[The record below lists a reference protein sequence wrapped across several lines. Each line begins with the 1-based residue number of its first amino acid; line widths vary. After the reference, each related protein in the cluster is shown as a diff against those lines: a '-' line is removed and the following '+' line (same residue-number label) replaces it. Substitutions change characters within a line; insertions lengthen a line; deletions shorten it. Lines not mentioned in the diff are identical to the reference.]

1 MWERHSPK
9 PKFTAAVA
17 VGDWDNEEEEEE
29 ENFFDTQGVLFR
41 TDFKRYFDRQ
51 VVVAISPS
59 FDHDVIFSAFLENKI
74 ITFKG
79 YLQYQ
84 MFHNV
89 VDPLY
94 CH

>member
-1 MWERHSPK
+1 MRERHSPK

-17 VGDWDNEEEEEE
+17 VGDWDNEEEEKE
-29 ENFFDTQGVLFR
+29 ENFFDAQGIR
-41 TDFKRYFDRQ
+41 TDFKRYFDWE

>member
-9 PKFTAAVA
+9 SKFTAAVA

-29 ENFFDTQGVLFR
+29 ENFFDTQGIR
-41 TDFKRYFDRQ
+41 TDFKRYFDRE
-51 VVVAISPS
+51 VVVGISPS
-59 FDHDVIFSAFLENKI
+59 FDHDVIFSASLENNI
-74 ITFKG
+74 FTFEG
-79 YLQYQ
+79 NFQYQ

>member
-29 ENFFDTQGVLFR
+29 KNFFDTKVIR
-41 TDFKRYFDRQ
+41 TDFKRYFDWE

-74 ITFKG
+74 TTFKG

>member
-9 PKFTAAVA
+9 SKFTAAVA

-29 ENFFDTQGVLFR
+29 ENFFDTQGIR
-41 TDFKRYFDRQ
+41 TDFKRYFDRE
-51 VVVAISPS
+51 VVVGISPS
-59 FDHDVIFSAFLENKI
+59 FDHDVIFSASLENNI
-74 ITFKG
+74 FTFKG
-79 YLQYQ
+79 SFHYQ

>member
-17 VGDWDNEEEEEE
+17 VGDWDNEEEEKE
-29 ENFFDTQGVLFR
+29 ENFFDTQGIR
-41 TDFKRYFDRQ
+41 TDFDWE

>member
-29 ENFFDTQGVLFR
+29 KNFFDTKVIR
-41 TDFKRYFDRQ
+41 TDFKRYFDWE
-51 VVVAISPS
+51 VVVGISPS

>member
-9 PKFTAAVA
+9 PKFTTAVA

-29 ENFFDTQGVLFR
+29 ENFFDAQGIR
-41 TDFKRYFDRQ
+41 TGFKRYFDWE
-51 VVVAISPS
+51 VVVTISPS